1 MTKSINVTHVLAN
14 ALKENGLIP
23 TVTNVDF
30 LLKDHVSNI
39 ALKDSSVIADI
50 LHLMEVKRSKEIEAA
65 HIREAKLKADNQ
77 RLKDEIAS
85 LKQPKKAQT
94 ISPEKEEHIQNLIST
109 LKGFASQEQ
118 VKQPPVKESQ
128 PEEKPPVKESQS
140 EEEPLF
146 IFMPVFDE
154 TDQKQTNEQIVADVM
169 SMFTNVN
176 PKSKEQKIEDILK
189 KAEFNDISVQEI
201 LKAMTPRKPK
211 EITLADVLRNM
222 SVSSNGF
229 PLDFDIAIER

>member
-39 ALKDSSVIADI
+39 ALKDSSVIGDI

-85 LKQPKKAQT
+85 LKQPNKTQT
-94 ISPEKEEHIQNLIST
+94 AKTTSPEKEEHIQNLIST

-128 PEEKPPVKESQS
+128 PEE
-140 EEEPLF
+140 EEPLF

-154 TDQKQTNEQIVADVM
+154 TDQKQTDEQMVTDIM
-169 SMFTNVN
+169 SMFTSFS

-201 LKAMTPRKPK
+201 LKAMTPTKPK
-211 EITLADVLRNM
+211 QNTLADVLREM
-222 SVSSNGF
+222 SKSNGL
-229 PLDFDIAIER
+229 PLDFDIVIER

>member
-85 LKQPKKAQT
+85 LKQPKKAQKT
-94 ISPEKEEHIQNLIST
+94 QTTSPEKEEHIQNLIST

-128 PEEKPPVKESQS
+128 PEE
-140 EEEPLF
+140 EPLF

-154 TDQKQTNEQIVADVM
+154 TDQKQTNEQIVTDIM

-201 LKAMTPRKPK
+201 LKAMTPTKPK
-211 EITLADVLRNM
+211 EITLVDVLRNM

>member
-65 HIREAKLKADNQ
+65 HIREAKLKAENQ

-85 LKQPKKAQT
+85 LKQPKKPQTAQT
-94 ISPEKEEHIQNLIST
+94 TSPEKEEHIQNLIST

-128 PEEKPPVKESQS
+128 PK
-140 EEEPLF
+140 EEPVF

-154 TDQKQTNEQIVADVM
+154 TDEQETDEQMVTDIM
-169 SMFTNVN
+169 SMFTSVN
-176 PKSKEQKIEDILK
+176 PKIKEQKIENILK
-189 KAEFNDISVQEI
+189 KAEFNDISVQDI
-201 LKAMTPRKPK
+201 LNAMTPTKPK
-211 EITLADVLRNM
+211 QKTLTDILQEM
-222 SVSSNGF
+222 SVSNGLPF
-229 PLDFDIAIER
+229 DLDIVIQR